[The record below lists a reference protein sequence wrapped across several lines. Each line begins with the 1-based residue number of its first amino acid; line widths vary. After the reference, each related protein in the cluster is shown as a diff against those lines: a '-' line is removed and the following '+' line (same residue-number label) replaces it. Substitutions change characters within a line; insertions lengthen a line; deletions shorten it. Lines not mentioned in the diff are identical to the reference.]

1 MIVNFT
7 RYSYGCSVVLLTLVF
22 ILMSNFANGQGTTD
36 ARVSVSGTI
45 KDGGDGTFVPGVS
58 ISISDSKAGTVSNI
72 DGAFTIK
79 ANVGSTLTFSIVG
92 YLPSTYK
99 VKGPEANVAIVLRR
113 DKTDLKDVV
122 VIGYQEASRKSV
134 TASVTSVN
142 PKNLLDVPTP
152 SLGALLQGRAPGLD
166 VQNFSGEPGVRSNIV
181 MRGNTAVSR
190 NINSDFTTAQGKAS
204 LARALSGPL
213 YVIDG
218 VPQSTEDIAAINYG
232 SGTNTDALAGIAVND
247 IQSIDILK
255 DASASAIYGSRG
267 AGGVIII
274 TTKRGITGKPKIDF
288 SAYHGITDMPT
299 LDKIVIG
306 AEERRGKMA
315 LIQHYGQY
323 LNLNNI
329 PQILTDSLNPAFNN
343 ANDYQGQLYQTGQV
357 GNYDLSVS
365 GGTNL
370 INYRYSLNY
379 YDEEGII
386 KKSGFQRYSFSSTTG
401 LNLSPKLNISTI
413 VRYARSDRPRSINDL
428 SGGYGPFNGGYYAS
442 SPLPSSLLY
451 LSPANA
457 AFIFGNTTNQTDRN
471 SDDNLSISPVI
482 DWKISKKF
490 TFNTVISYTAHSAR
504 SDSYTPGAVRRDGT
518 GAASS
523 FVENRNNY
531 LMSNALQYTTGFGKN
546 HTLNLLLG
554 QNTEYMEYRAT
565 ISTAVGIPN
574 DQIRTV
580 TVLDKNLASTSTDLL
595 QSGIQTG
602 FLRVN
607 YGFKG
612 RYLLSA
618 VMNADASSRFG
629 RNNRWGYFPS
639 VSAGWVVSDE
649 PWLENQRS
657 WLTLLKLRA
666 SYGETGRQPDGG
678 DNYLSYN
685 TYNIGAGGFPGST
698 NPSTGTNQS
707 LTYNGVPAISLNFD
721 KGLSNPGL
729 SWEKTSQSNLGLDIT
744 LLNGRFSVVTDAYV
758 KSTHGGIFTLAVPIT
773 TGYSTNTANAIGV
786 RNTGVEMQF
795 IANIFEPAKP
805 FQWQFLLNIAHNDN
819 IITSLPNG
827 GRDIYLDK
835 YLLRQGQPI
844 NTYNTFKAT
853 GIYRTDADVPVNP
866 VTGAV
871 LNFYGYPFRGGD
883 PIWQDSNGDGV
894 LDATDYVPTG
904 NPNPKLTGGFS
915 NTFSYKRFTLD
926 IFCTFTAGRQI
937 YDDYLAGRL
946 SQLVP
951 TDDGDPNPLH
961 SISTHSL
968 PDLSGINYWYNPGD
982 NAQYPSLSSVTGTRY
997 KYALV
1002 SSQWVESGTYL
1013 RIKKVSLGYSFNP
1026 ALLERIHV
1034 KRLRVYGLVDNLKI
1048 FQKSKNVPDAEQVDA
1063 FGVYSGSGYPLPKK
1077 FTFGLDVSL

>member
-1 MIVNFT
+1 MTVNFT
-7 RYSYGCSVVLLTLVF
+7 KCSYRCTVLLLTLSLTLIAVF
-22 ILMSNFANGQGTTD
+22 TNAQD
-36 ARVSVSGTI
+36 ARVNISGIVT
-45 KDGGDGTFVPGVS
+45 DGGDGQPLPGVS
-58 ISISDSKAGTVSNI
+58 ISLSDSKSGTVSGV
-72 DGAFTIK
+72 DGGFTLK
-79 ANVGSTLTFSIVG
+79 ANIGSTLTFKLLG
-92 YLPSTYK
+92 YLPFTYK
-99 VKGPEANVAIVLRR
+99 VKTPDTKVDVQLKR
-113 DKTDLKDVV
+113 DQTDLKDVV
-122 VIGYQEASRKSV
+122 VIGYQEVSRKNV

-142 PKNLLDVPTP
+142 PKSLLDVPTP
-152 SLGALLQGRAPGLD
+152 TLDALLQGRAPGLD
-166 VQNFSGEPGVRSNIV
+166 VQNFSGEPGVRSNVV

-190 NINSDFTTAQGKAS
+190 NINSDFTSSAGKAS

-274 TTKRGITGKPKIDF
+274 TTKRGITGKPKVDF
-288 SAYHGITDMPT
+288 STYHGITDMPN
-299 LDKIVIG
+299 LDKVVIG
-306 AEERRGKMA
+306 AEERRAKMA
-315 LIQHYGQY
+315 LINHYGSY
-323 LNLNNI
+323 NNLNNI

-343 ANDYQGQLYQTGQV
+343 ANDYQGQLYRTGV
-357 GNYDLSVS
+357 VDNYDLSVN

-379 YDEEGII
+379 YNEQGII
-386 KKSGFQRYSFSSTTG
+386 KKSGFQRYSFSGTTG
-401 LNLSPKLNISTI
+401 LNLSPKLNISTQI
-413 VRYARSDRPRSINDL
+413 RYNRADRPRSINDL

-451 LSPANA
+451 LSAANKD
-457 AFIFGNTTNQTDRN
+457 FIFGNTSNQTDRN

-482 DWKISKKF
+482 DWKISKKWN
-490 TFNTVISYTAHSAR
+490 FNTVISYNAHTAR
-504 SDSYTPGAVRRDGT
+504 VDSYTPGAVRRDGT
-518 GAASS
+518 GMASS

-531 LMSNALQYTTGFGKN
+531 LMSNALQYTTGLGKN
-546 HTLNLLLG
+546 HTLNVLLG

-565 ISTAVGIPN
+565 MSSAVGIPN

-580 TVLDKNLASTSTDLL
+580 TVLNKNLASTSSDLL

-607 YGFKG
+607 YTYKG

-629 RNNRWGYFPS
+629 RDNRWGYFPS
-639 VSAGWVVSDE
+639 VSGGWVISDE
-649 PWLENQRS
+649 PWLKEQSS

-685 TYNIGAGGFPGST
+685 TYSIGAGNFPGST
-698 NPSTGTNQS
+698 NPATGTNQS
-707 LTYNGVPAISLNFD
+707 FTYNGVPAVSLNFD
-721 KGLSNPGL
+721 KGLSNPKL

-744 LLNGRFSVVTDAYV
+744 LLNGRFNFVADAYV
-758 KSTHGGIFTLAVPIT
+758 KTTHGGIFTLAVPVT

-786 RNTGVEMQF
+786 RNTGVEMQI
-795 IANIFEPAKP
+795 IANIFKPSAK

-819 IITSLPNG
+819 MITSLPNG

-835 YLLRQGQPI
+835 YLLRRGQPI

-853 GIYRTDADVPVNP
+853 GIYKTDADVPVNP
-866 VTGAV
+866 VTGQV

-883 PIWQDSNGDGV
+883 PIWQDSNGDGI
-894 LDATDYVPTG
+894 LDATDYVPSG

-915 NTFSYKRFTLD
+915 NTFTYRRFTLD
-926 IFCTFTAGRQI
+926 IFCTFTAGRKI
-937 YDDYLAGRL
+937 YNDYLAGRL

-951 TDDGDPNPLH
+951 TDDGDSNPLH
-961 SISTHSL
+961 SISTHSF
-968 PDLSGINYWYNPGD
+968 PDLSDINYWQNAGD

-1002 SSQWVESGTYL
+1002 SSQWVESGAYL
-1013 RIKKVSLGYSFNP
+1013 RVKKISLGYTLAP
-1026 ALLERIHV
+1026 ALLERIHL
-1034 KRLRVYGLVDNLKI
+1034 KRVRVYGLVDNLYI
-1048 FQKSKNVPDAEQVDA
+1048 FQKSKNVPDAEEVDA
-1063 FGVYSGSGYPLPKK
+1063 FGVYSGSGYPIPKK
-1077 FTFGLDVSL
+1077 FTFGLDISL